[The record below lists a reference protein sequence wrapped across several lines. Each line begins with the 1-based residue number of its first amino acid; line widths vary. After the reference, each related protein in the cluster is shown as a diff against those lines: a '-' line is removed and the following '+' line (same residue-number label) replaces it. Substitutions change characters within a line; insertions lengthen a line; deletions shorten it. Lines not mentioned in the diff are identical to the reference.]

1 MDDLQLFKKLFEY
14 RQLDSQLA
22 EEALVVLR
30 RHGWYLVPEVVVF
43 SLFSSK
49 ITLEEKSRIA
59 SRLLTMKVSI
69 PETFKLEKPKF
80 SQVDENTALV
90 DLVTPSS
97 FKFFSILGLGR
108 QWLEVNPD
116 KWKEDM
122 DYRSAREFVKTVK
135 VTNDVAERG
144 VKMASD
150 FATMLTKDDE
160 MRAMLLQGVE
170 RSRQMYP
177 NFKKRCLNA

>member
-1 MDDLQLFKKLFEY
+1 M
-14 RQLDSQLA
+14 
-22 EEALVVLR
+22 
-30 RHGWYLVPEVVVF
+30 
-43 SLFSSK
+43 
-49 ITLEEKSRIA
+49 
-59 SRLLTMKVSI
+59 
-69 PETFKLEKPKF
+69 
-80 SQVDENTALV
+80 

-97 FKFFSILGLGR
+97 FKFFSILSLGC

-116 KWKEDM
+116 KWEEDM

-144 VKMASD
+144 VKMAID

-170 RSRQMYP
+170 RSSQMHP
-177 NFKKRCLNA
+177 NFKKKFLNA